1 MGIRRD
7 HTCGYVCEGI
17 RRDHTCVGMCVR
29 RWVEGSH
36 ISGYVCK
43 ECGE

>member
-29 RWVEGSH
+29 RWDGDKEGSH
-36 ISGYVCK
+36 VWVCV
-43 ECGE
+43 

>member
-29 RWVEGSH
+29 R
-36 ISGYVCK
+36 
-43 ECGE
+43 